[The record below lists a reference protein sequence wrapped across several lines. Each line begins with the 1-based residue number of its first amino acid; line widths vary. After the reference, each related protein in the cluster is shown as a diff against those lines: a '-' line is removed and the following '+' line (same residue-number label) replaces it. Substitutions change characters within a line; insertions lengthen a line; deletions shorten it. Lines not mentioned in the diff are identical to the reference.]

1 MYIFPTFLKN
11 YIYGIILKL
20 FYGFLLIHTN
30 HHQSIMGIPSYFSY
44 IVKNHSDIICKLN
57 KNTLKNIGGK
67 IDNLY
72 LDSNSII
79 YDCFYQLIEKY
90 ANTTKSLSK
99 EVIEQVLIKE
109 LCVTIESY
117 IKQIRPMNRVIIA
130 FDGVAPVAK
139 LEQQRNRRYKSYF
152 MTKLEKQYND
162 KEEKPKSNVVS
173 WTTSNITPGTQF
185 MNTMSDH
192 INMYFNQ
199 DKTKE
204 LGLKTI
210 IVSSSKIEGEGEHK
224 IFQYIRDH
232 PEYHK
237 KTTTVVYGLDA
248 DLIMLTLNHLCVS
261 NQLYLFR
268 ETPHFIRQIDSSLD
282 PNMTY
287 MMDIPRLGTIIAE
300 ELSGRKRKNHH
311 SKSNTLLTKEDMLHF
326 VNDYIL
332 ICFLL
337 GNDFMPHFPG
347 LNIRTNGIQYMMQAY
362 TETVGK
368 FNYHLSKDGVIHWK
382 NIRRF
387 IGYLAEREEQYI
399 KKEYKIREKWERN
412 NRNNHNNRN
421 TKETKDHNSM
431 QEKLLSI
438 PIKKREKEKYIDPT
452 TYGWEKRYYKVLFQI
467 DIDDMRLKQIC
478 KNYLEALEWT
488 YKYYNKGC
496 CDWRWHY
503 HYNYPPLLKDLIKY
517 IPYFDT
523 EFVVEKP
530 KFPVTDYTQL
540 SYVLPCSDLNLLPCY
555 IENMLMKKHSNNWY
569 NDRDI
574 TFEWSFCKYFW
585 ESHVCLPPIS
595 LDMLEKEIE
604 ICVKQEKI
612 KNTNIFLS
620 SYVHET

>member
-1 MYIFPTFLKN
+1 
-11 YIYGIILKL
+11 
-20 FYGFLLIHTN
+20 
-30 HHQSIMGIPSYFSY
+30 MGIPSYFSY

-57 KNTLKNIGGK
+57 KNTLKKIGGK

-79 YDCFYQLIEKY
+79 YDCFYQLVEKY
-90 ANTTKSLSK
+90 TNANANANTNAKTTLPK

-109 LCVTIESY
+109 ICSTIETY
-117 IKQIRPMNRVIIA
+117 IKQIRPVNKVIIA

-152 MTKLEKQYND
+152 MSKLEQQYNNQTQD
-162 KEEKPKSNVVS
+162 KPNSNVIS
-173 WTTSNITPGTQF
+173 WSTSNITPGTQF

-192 INMYFNQ
+192 INIYFNQ
-199 DKTKE
+199 NKTKE

-210 IVSSSKIEGEGEHK
+210 IVSSSKTEGEGEHK

-237 KTTTVVYGLDA
+237 KTTSVVYGLDA
-248 DLIMLTLNHLCVS
+248 DLIMLTLNHLSVS

-300 ELSGRKRKNHH
+300 KLSGRNTISNKTKNNKRKQTPIT
-311 SKSNTLLTKEDMLHF
+311 SLTNQDILHF

-347 LNIRTNGIQYMMQAY
+347 LNIRTNGIQHMMEAY
-362 TETVGK
+362 TETVGR

-387 IGYLAEREEQYI
+387 IEYLAEREDQYI

-421 TKETKDHNSM
+421 NRNNRNNHNNHNNRNTKETKDNNSM

-452 TYGWEKRYYKVLFQI
+452 TYGWEKRYYKILFQI

-530 KFPVTDYTQL
+530 KFPVTPYTQL
-540 SYVLPCSDLNLLPCY
+540 SYVLPRSSLNLLPSY
-555 IENMLMKKHSNNWY
+555 IENMLVKNHTNNWY
-569 NDRDI
+569 NVSDI

-604 ICVKQEKI
+604 LCVKQEKLK
-612 KNTNIFLS
+612 KNNMFLPTF
-620 SYVHET
+620 VHDAT

>member
-1 MYIFPTFLKN
+1 
-11 YIYGIILKL
+11 
-20 FYGFLLIHTN
+20 
-30 HHQSIMGIPSYFSY
+30 MGIPSYFSY

-57 KNTLKNIGGK
+57 QETLKKMGGK

-79 YDCFYQLIEKY
+79 YDCFYQLVETY
-90 ANTTKSLSK
+90 TNANGNTFLPK
-99 EVIEQVLIKE
+99 EIIEQILIKE
-109 LCVTIESY
+109 ICLMIETY
-117 IKQIRPMNRVIIA
+117 IKQIKPANKVIIA

-152 MTKLEKQYND
+152 MSKLEDQYKN
-162 KEEKPKSNVVS
+162 KNNKNNKNNHNHTQPKNNTSISISS
-173 WTTSNITPGTQF
+173 WSTSNITPGTQF
-185 MNTMSDH
+185 MNTMSEH
-192 INMYFNQ
+192 INLYFNQ
-199 DKTKE
+199 NKTKE

-210 IVSSSKIEGEGEHK
+210 IVSSSKTEGEGEHK

-237 KTTTVVYGLDA
+237 KTTSVVYGLDA

-287 MMDIPRLGTIIAE
+287 MMNIPRLGTIIAE
-300 ELSGRKRKNHH
+300 ELSGRNTKNKH
-311 SKSNTLLTKEDMLHF
+311 SKSNTSLTKKDTLRF

-347 LNIRTNGIQYMMQAY
+347 LNIRTNGIQHMMEAY

-412 NRNNHNNRN
+412 LRNPRRHNNTN
-421 TKETKDHNSM
+421 NNDSTTSTQNIMK
-431 QEKLLSI
+431 EKLLSI

-467 DIDDMRLKQIC
+467 DIDEMRLKQIC
-478 KNYLEALEWT
+478 KNFLEALEWT
-488 YKYYNKGC
+488 YKYYNTGC

-530 KFPVTDYTQL
+530 KFPVTPYTQL
-540 SYVLPCSDLNLLPCY
+540 SYVLPRSALNLLPSY
-555 IENMLMKKHSNNWY
+555 IENMLVEKHSGNWY
-569 NDRDI
+569 NDSTI

-595 LDMLEKEIE
+595 LEVLEKEIE
-604 ICVKQEKI
+604 LYVKQEKLK
-612 KNTNIFLS
+612 KNNIFLP
-620 SYVHET
+620 SYVHAT

>member
-1 MYIFPTFLKN
+1 
-11 YIYGIILKL
+11 
-20 FYGFLLIHTN
+20 
-30 HHQSIMGIPSYFSY
+30 MGIPSYFSY
-44 IVKNHSDIICKLN
+44 IVKNHSDIIRKLN
-57 KNTLKNIGGK
+57 KDTLKKIGGK

-79 YDCFYQLIEKY
+79 YDCFYQLVEKY
-90 ANTTKSLSK
+90 TNANATNTNPTTSLPK
-99 EVIEQVLIKE
+99 EGIEQVLIKE
-109 LCVTIESY
+109 LCVTIETY
-117 IKQIRPMNRVIIA
+117 IKQIRPVNKVIIA

-152 MTKLEKQYND
+152 MRKLEQQYNQTQD
-162 KEEKPKSNVVS
+162 KPKSNVIS
-173 WTTSNITPGTQF
+173 WSTSNITPGTQF

-199 DKTKE
+199 HKTKE

-210 IVSSSKIEGEGEHK
+210 IVSSSKTEGEGEHK
-224 IFQYIRDH
+224 IFQYIRDY

-248 DLIMLTLNHLCVS
+248 DLIMLTLNHLSVS

-300 ELSGRKRKNHH
+300 KLSGRNTISNKTKNN
-311 SKSNTLLTKEDMLHF
+311 KKKQTPNTSLTNQDILHL

-347 LNIRTNGIQYMMQAY
+347 LNIRTNGIQHMMEAY
-362 TETVGK
+362 TETVGR

-387 IGYLAEREEQYI
+387 IGYLAEREDQYI
-399 KKEYKIREKWERN
+399 KKEYNIREKWERN
-412 NRNNHNNRN
+412 NRNNRNNRN
-421 TKETKDHNSM
+421 TKENNSM

-438 PIKKREKEKYIDPT
+438 PTKKREKEKYIDPSK
-452 TYGWEKRYYKVLFQI
+452 YGWEKRYYNVLFQI

-478 KNYLEALEWT
+478 KNFLEALEWT
-488 YKYYNKGC
+488 YKYYNTGC

-530 KFPVTDYTQL
+530 KFPVSPYTQL
-540 SYVLPCSDLNLLPCY
+540 SYVLPRSSLNLLPPY
-555 IENMLMKKHSNNWY
+555 IEKMLVKKHSKDWY
-569 NDRDI
+569 NNLDI

-595 LDMLEKEIE
+595 LDILEKEIE

-612 KNTNIFLS
+612 KNTNIFLP
-620 SYVHET
+620 SYVHAT